1 MNADTLAIGIKR
13 LDGAE
18 YAQQSVVTY
27 NPFKIPAVP
36 GIPVGSSRWSIQ
48 QKLVLDCCNE
58 DENSYN
64 VSKVLVQGAQVR
76 FGDDLDSL
84 FITMLSPTNQSEFV
98 FQDVGLSPTGY
109 PTWSLK
115 QILQANIQET
125 NASVTKRYRNPAQ
138 YGGSLMMESNNNTV
152 ELLSQFHN
160 GSCLL
165 LWLSDHFGDGWDTL
179 VLTVRAPDTTN
190 DSFSP
195 RCDQVDP
202 FYIRYCPYQPSDEGV
217 YIVKPFA
224 ANLARF
230 PWEISWQVM
239 VESTGQWYK
248 GDSNT
253 KMLFNFN
260 STTVQFDFVS
270 SLNELKI
277 IRTSVNTSD
286 VYPCFRCGAITTQ
299 SWSQLQLQDASFW
312 PIVGYGAPYYISD
325 ITARTL
331 YFSGRVCDGILT
343 YECYQTL
350 TTGTY
355 LLRMGGGTFGKI
367 IGFPHSDANWVGC
380 GVSGTWRDQMIFQII
395 DRQCYVLQ
403 VSVISADVILLNAF

>member
-1 MNADTLAIGIKR
+1 MALSDSTLAIGIKR

-27 NPFKIPAVP
+27 NPFVIPSST
-36 GIPVGSSRWSIQ
+36 GIPVGSSRWSLQ
-48 QKLVLDCCNE
+48 QKLILDCCQVDSN
-58 DENSYN
+58 NYN
-64 VSKVLVQGAQVR
+64 VSDVLVQGAKVK
-76 FGDDLDSL
+76 FGDDLSSL
-84 FITMLSPTNQSEFV
+84 FVTMLSPTNQSEFV
-98 FQDVGLSPTGY
+98 FQPVGLSSTGY
-109 PTWSLK
+109 PSWSLK
-115 QILQANIQET
+115 QIIQANVHEP
-125 NASVTKRYRNPAQ
+125 NASVPKRFRSPAQ
-138 YGGSLMMESNNNTV
+138 YGGSLAMASNNKTV

-179 VLTVRAPDTTN
+179 VLTVRAPDTSN

-195 RCDQVDP
+195 MCSQVDP

-217 YIVKPFA
+217 YIIKPYA

-230 PWEISWQVM
+230 SWEISWQVL

-248 GDSNT
+248 GDVDT

-260 STTVQFDFVS
+260 STTAQFNFVS
-270 SLNELKI
+270 ALNEKHI
-277 IRTSVNTSD
+277 TRTSVNTSD
-286 VYPCFRCGAITTQ
+286 VYPCFRCGAITVQ

-312 PIVGYGAPYYISD
+312 PIVAYGAPYYISD
-325 ITARTL
+325 ISARTL
-331 YFSGRVCDGILT
+331 YFGGRVCDGVLT

-350 TTGTY
+350 TTGAY
-355 LLRMGGGTFGKI
+355 LFRMGGGSFGKL
-367 IGFPHSDANWVGC
+367 IGFPHSDANWAGC

-395 DRQCYVLQ
+395 DRVCYVIQ
-403 VSVISADVILLNAF
+403 VSLFC